1 MGRAA
6 GVTLLAAAMSVL
18 CATPLWAQQS
28 ADPTQ
33 ILQSMA
39 PAQRDALMQQMGG
52 GGSGSVSPL
61 TSLSSG
67 GSNGNQVMVTR
78 PGVSSDSP
86 DVRDGLIHGG
96 EMLLIDL
103 LPLPEMPANGLS
115 ASSSVSSSASS
126 LSGSAAPGSLSG
138 TTATQGSMARNDQA
152 MMMPNGTPPDI
163 GQRRL
168 LVPLTELEKDDQ
180 LKLFQRIMRHN
191 PYELAPNGVLQLP
204 GFAPISL
211 AGLSPFEARERLALD
226 PNLQSFAVQ
235 IQILK
240 LQALDVKALKPFG
253 YEMFR
258 GSSSA
263 FVPGTDLPVPDDYQL
278 GAGDQMS
285 VQLYGQVSRAYTFPV
300 GRDGMLGLTG
310 DLGPISVG
318 GMSFGAARSHIESL
332 VSKKMLGTKVH
343 VSLSELRSARVLVM
357 GDAEHPGT
365 LVVSGLSTATNALF
379 ASGGVKSIGSLR
391 NIEIKRDG
399 VLLRKLDLYDVILN
413 GDTTSDGRLQTG
425 DVVLV
430 PPVGPTVGIAGE
442 LRRPAIYELKN
453 EKTVGAVLRLAGGAT
468 PEADLKH
475 ASLERIDTGK
485 ERRVVRLNLDSTEGQ
500 NFVVKAGDTIRIPHN
515 APAVN
520 NGIALNG
527 HVNHP
532 GMFAYHEGVRLSDV
546 IASRDDL
553 KTNADS
559 HYILVRRENAATGAL
574 SVFSADLEA
583 ALTYRGTAADLALM
597 PRDRITVFDLGSP
610 RDRIVSPLMDE
621 LQRQATPGAHA
632 QLMDIQG
639 SVNAPGKYPLERGM
653 RIADALRAG
662 GGLKD
667 DAYALT
673 AELTRYDTDGGK
685 QRDAKVTTIDLAAVL
700 RGDASANIE
709 LSPYDLLTIRQTP
722 EWSRDEQVQL
732 VGEVK
737 FPGTYRIKR
746 GESLAS
752 VIKRAGGLTSIAF
765 PRGAIF
771 LRADLKTR
779 EQENIDRTADRLQAQ
794 LASAS
799 LTAANA
805 DKNATTTVAVGQAL
819 VAQFRA
825 TKAVGR
831 LVIDLPALLARGEG
845 SDVDVTMKNMDRL
858 VIPRETQEVTVLGEV
873 QSPTSHLFRRGMTQS
888 QAIALSGGYSER
900 AYPKRTYVVRADG
913 SVRVPHS
920 TWVSLSDMAIQPGD
934 TVVVPMDTERLPT
947 LMEWQAVTSIIY
959 NVAIAASSLKTF
971 GIL

>member
-1 MGRAA
+1 M
-6 GVTLLAAAMSVL
+6 
-18 CATPLWAQQS
+18 
-28 ADPTQ
+28 
-33 ILQSMA
+33 
-39 PAQRDALMQQMGG
+39 
-52 GGSGSVSPL
+52 
-61 TSLSSG
+61 
-67 GSNGNQVMVTR
+67 
-78 PGVSSDSP
+78 
-86 DVRDGLIHGG
+86 
-96 EMLLIDL
+96 
-103 LPLPEMPANGLS
+103 
-115 ASSSVSSSASS
+115 
-126 LSGSAAPGSLSG
+126 
-138 TTATQGSMARNDQA
+138 
-152 MMMPNGTPPDI
+152 
-163 GQRRL
+163 
-168 LVPLTELEKDDQ
+168 
-180 LKLFQRIMRHN
+180 
-191 PYELAPNGVLQLP
+191 
-204 GFAPISL
+204 
-211 AGLSPFEARERLALD
+211 
-226 PNLQSFAVQ
+226 
-235 IQILK
+235 
-240 LQALDVKALKPFG
+240 
-253 YEMFR
+253 
-258 GSSSA
+258 
-263 FVPGTDLPVPDDYQL
+263 
-278 GAGDQMS
+278 
-285 VQLYGQVSRAYTFPV
+285 
-300 GRDGMLGLTG
+300 
-310 DLGPISVG
+310 
-318 GMSFGAARSHIESL
+318 
-332 VSKKMLGTKVH
+332 
-343 VSLSELRSARVLVM
+343 
-357 GDAEHPGT
+357 
-365 LVVSGLSTATNALF
+365 
-379 ASGGVKSIGSLR
+379 
-391 NIEIKRDG
+391 
-399 VLLRKLDLYDVILN
+399 
-413 GDTTSDGRLQTG
+413 
-425 DVVLV
+425 
-430 PPVGPTVGIAGE
+430 
-442 LRRPAIYELKN
+442 
-453 EKTVGAVLRLAGGAT
+453 
-468 PEADLKH
+468 
-475 ASLERIDTGK
+475 
-485 ERRVVRLNLDSTEGQ
+485 
-500 NFVVKAGDTIRIPHN
+500 
-515 APAVN
+515 
-520 NGIALNG
+520 
-527 HVNHP
+527 
-532 GMFAYHEGVRLSDV
+532 
-546 IASRDDL
+546 
-553 KTNADS
+553 
-559 HYILVRRENAATGAL
+559 
-574 SVFSADLEA
+574 FSADLEA
-583 ALTYRGTAADLALM
+583 ALTYRGTAADLSLM

-632 QLMDIQG
+632 QLLDIQG

-685 QRDAKVTTIDLAAVL
+685 QRDATVTTIDLAAVL

-805 DKNATTTVAVGQAL
+805 DKNATTTAAVGQAL

-873 QSPTSHLFRRGMTQS
+873 QSPTSHLFRRGLTQS

-920 TWVSLSDMAIQPGD
+920 SWVSLSDMAIQPGD